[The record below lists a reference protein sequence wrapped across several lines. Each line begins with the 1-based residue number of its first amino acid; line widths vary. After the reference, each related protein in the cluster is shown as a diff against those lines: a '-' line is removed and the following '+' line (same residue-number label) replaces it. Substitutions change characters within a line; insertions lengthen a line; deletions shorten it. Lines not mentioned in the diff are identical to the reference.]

1 MYKDEFPFRCQ
12 SSENFRKDRQIEY
25 KKERKQMALDRL
37 LFSWAKTRF
46 LFQYKTVLLELW
58 PLSSQDIT
66 QARQARG
73 KKRKK
78 GNNQLRQMVVWY
90 WGKRAR
96 ERKCG
101 RNRVYAGLCTFQ
113 LPPNPDRA
121 DPWPTEADKGVL
133 HKINKANKSTL
144 NVHKQISKWSSS
156 ELFVAL
162 AIQIYVEL
170 RGQGIVDHFLLSR
183 KN

>member
-1 MYKDEFPFRCQ
+1 M
-12 SSENFRKDRQIEY
+12 NFRFGVSRQKISEKIDKLNTR
-25 KKERKQMALDRL
+25 KKENKWPWIGCYLVEPKPDFFSNIKQYFSNYGLYLRKILRRRVRHVV
-37 LFSWAKTRF
+37 K
-46 LFQYKTVLLELW
+46 
-58 PLSSQDIT
+58 
-66 QARQARG
+66 RG
-73 KKRKK
+73 K
-78 GNNQLRQMVVWY
+78 
-90 WGKRAR
+90 R
-96 ERKCG
+96 ETTNYVKWSCDTG
-101 RNRVYAGLCTFQ
+101 ASEHAKENAAENRVYAGLCTFQ